1 MVLDLINLEIAIT
14 FDTYIQKA
22 TAYGVQGI
30 EICNKENIFN
40 MFKGVTVVLPY
51 EKSLIGVKY

>member
-30 EICNKENIFN
+30 EICNKENIFIY
-40 MFKGVTVVLPY
+40 FLYV
-51 EKSLIGVKY
+51 